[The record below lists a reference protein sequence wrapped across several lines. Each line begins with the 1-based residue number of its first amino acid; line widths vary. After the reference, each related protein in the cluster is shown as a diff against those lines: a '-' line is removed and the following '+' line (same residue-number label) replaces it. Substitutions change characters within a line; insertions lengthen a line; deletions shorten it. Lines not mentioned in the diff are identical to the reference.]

1 MYEPVFFTSVH
12 ERSLGVWVC
21 GICEFGHVA
30 LKAPRGDLS
39 TPYRFISNSMA
50 ITSRLMRSHMIA
62 ATGTIQQYQYISI
75 SFTSHY
81 EDHLRLFVLSHHP
94 ATPLLFLTYRC
105 TQSNWLLALQQQ
117 NGKDSRIR
125 ANKVNDYIQIL
136 SLFGKAAGEP
146 YIKHLDGDIWELRPT
161 RDRVLFAGWT
171 DNGFVLLHHFMKKTQ
186 KTPKR
191 EIEQAKREL
200 ADWIERGGADE
211 G

>member
-1 MYEPVFFTSVH
+1 MYDIYFYADVNGIEPIT
-12 ERSLGVWVC
+12 
-21 GICEFGHVA
+21 EFI
-30 LKAPRGDLS
+30 K
-39 TPYRFISNSMA
+39 
-50 ITSRLMRSHMIA
+50 
-62 ATGTIQQYQYISI
+62 
-75 SFTSHY
+75 
-81 EDHLRLFVLSHHP
+81 E
-94 ATPLLFLTYRC
+94 
-105 TQSNWLLALQQQ
+105 LQQQ
-117 NGKDSRIR
+117 NGKDARIR